1 MSKKSFTDANPAMA
15 FISTAKDKEDFALT
29 QPIEE
34 ELEAKESNGVPMK
47 KNPEF
52 IETKSKRVQML
63 MQPSLHIALKQVA
76 AKQGISV
83 NEAMHEILKQYVD
96 DLNKLWKRK
105 NACICVYVYVHLL
118 IIDVFMCKHIN

>member
-15 FISTAKDKEDFALT
+15 FISTATEQENFSLT
-29 QPIEE
+29 QPKKE

-63 MQPSLHIALKQVA
+63 MQPSLYDAVKKE
-76 AKQGISV
+76 AKDKNISV
-83 NEAMHEILKQYVD
+83 NEMMHEILKNHVEG
-96 DLNKLWKRK
+96 R
-105 NACICVYVYVHLL
+105 
-118 IIDVFMCKHIN
+118 